1 MRYFFVLILLFV
13 FAFNS
18 VAFAS
23 LKPRAAADLAAAL
36 NQFLDQAE
44 AFGFSGSVLIAVDGK
59 VLVNKG
65 YGLANR
71 EKNIAVKA
79 NDVFDIGSITKQFTA
94 AAIMKL
100 EMLGKLKTE
109 DLISKYLEG
118 VPADKA
124 QITLHQTLTHTAGFI
139 NYSGGDYEVSERD
152 ETIKRILAA
161 PLTHKPGTEMRYS
174 NSGYSILA
182 AIVENVSGES
192 YESFLSEQIFKPAGM
207 MNTGYVLPKFDKATL
222 PHAYENDID
231 LGTALDYKWSP
242 TGPYWN
248 LFGNGGTFSTTGDM
262 YKWYQALQGE
272 KVLSAAA
279 KKKLFTPFLNNY
291 AYGWD
296 VSQTPQGLL
305 ITHNGASDNGFNG
318 TVGFY
323 PEKKIF
329 GVVLSNG
336 SRYLDLQIYSD
347 VIMNRIGKIMAG
359 EEFKPLASLNFV
371 KLQPVA
377 YSNIGTYR
385 LENGDEFRITLREG
399 GLLLEPFGQSA
410 AMALGQ
416 FPKANPGQLSAIN
429 EKAKPVIEGILKKDY
444 TAFKSNIADGA
455 TFDRLKGVL
464 EQRISEWE
472 KSDGP
477 IKLLTVAG
485 TVPAWWTDEQM
496 PTTFVNVQMEKRSRL
511 FRLNWKEGKI
521 TNIGGAG
528 IPAPILI
535 QMLPTSQTDFLGW
548 QIVTSRPNAVRFSPD
563 GKTVSVTADG
573 RTTIAKKVE

>member
-1 MRYFFVLILLFV
+1 MNKDLESIQEAR
-13 FAFNS
+13 
-18 VAFAS
+18 
-23 LKPRAAADLAAAL
+23 DLAEAAYRAF
-36 NQFLDQAE
+36 QAFEHFTEDQVEKILAE
-44 AFGFSGSVLIAVDGK
+44 ISKVAIAQSPALAKLAVEET
-59 VLVNKG
+59 G
-65 YGLANR
+65 YGNV
-71 EKNIAVKA
+71 EHK
-79 NDVFDIGSITKQFTA
+79 T
-94 AAIMKL
+94 
-100 EMLGKLKTE
+100 LK
-109 DLISKYLEG
+109 
-118 VPADKA
+118 
-124 QITLHQTLTHTAGFI
+124 
-139 NYSGGDYEVSERD
+139 
-152 ETIKRILAA
+152 
-161 PLTHKPGTEMRYS
+161 
-174 NSGYSILA
+174 
-182 AIVENVSGES
+182 
-192 YESFLSEQIFKPAGM
+192 
-207 MNTGYVLPKFDKATL
+207 
-222 PHAYENDID
+222 
-231 LGTALDYKWSP
+231 
-242 TGPYWN
+242 N
-248 LFGNGGTFSTTGDM
+248 LFCGR
-262 YKWYQALQGE
+262 
-272 KVLSAAA
+272 
-279 KKKLFTPFLNNY
+279 
-291 AYGWD
+291 D
-296 VSQTPQGLL
+296 VYEAIKPMK
-305 ITHNGASDNGFNG
+305 
-318 TVGFY
+318 TVGIVRED